1 MKSFLLGLLLWTLA
15 ALPALAERVALVIGN
30 SAYLHA
36 PALKNPVNDAKDVA
50 DALTRLG
57 FAVHLGTDLGTDA
70 MRSLLRSF
78 SRDAEGA
85 ELALFFYAGH
95 GLQVDG
101 RNFLIPVDAGIER
114 ESDLD
119 FAAVEL
125 QLVLKQLERSTA
137 HSIILLDAC
146 RDNPF
151 ETALARSMGTARST
165 GALGRGLA
173 PVDTTGGALI
183 GFATDPGA
191 VAYDGAG
198 DNSPF
203 TAALLQH
210 LETPGLEVNAL
221 MTRVRADVVAAT
233 DRLQRPWST
242 SSLLDEVYLMPAAP
256 SAETADPLLTEVAMW
271 KAADQAGTPKALQA
285 YLDAYPDGLFADMA
299 RDRLEEVTRL
309 AALGA
314 TVEPVVP
321 EPVVRADE
329 GSKSGDP
336 PDTLCR
342 DCPAFVALA
351 GGPFTM
357 GSSGPEAT
365 TAEGPPTPVT
375 LKPFR
380 LSATE
385 VTIGQF
391 RAFIQAT
398 GYSPGAGCYVW
409 TSAGKMRLDKSASWE
424 APGVEVSEGHP
435 VACVNWQDAKAYAD
449 WLAGTLGQP
458 VRLPSEAELEYA
470 IRAGDTADAAITAA
484 AACAAL
490 NGADAASRFG
500 WRNTD
505 CTDGFPDLAPA
516 AALPANA
523 LGLHDT
529 LGNLWEWS
537 GDCWA
542 DSHHGANT
550 DGAARTVGDCASR
563 VLRGGS
569 WDDPLQNLRAAYRVG
584 IPSKRR
590 QANVGFR
597 VAIDG

>member
-1 MKSFLLGLLLWTLA
+1 MKPFLLGLLVWSLA
-15 ALPALAERVALVIGN
+15 SFPALAERVALVIGN
-30 SAYLHA
+30 SAYVHA
-36 PALKNPVNDAKDVA
+36 PTLKNPVNDARDVA
-50 DALTRLG
+50 EALKRLG

-70 MRSLLRSF
+70 MRELLRDF

-101 RNFLIPVDAGIER
+101 RNFLVPVDAALER

-125 QLVLKQLERSTA
+125 QLVLRQLERSSA

-151 ETALARSMGTARST
+151 ETALARSMGAARST

-173 PVDTTGGALI
+173 PVDSMGGALI

-203 TAALLQH
+203 AAALLAH

-256 SAETADPLLTEVAMW
+256 TAETADPLLTEVAMW
-271 KAADQAGTPKALQA
+271 QAADQAGTTEALQN
-285 YLDAYPDGLFADMA
+285 YLDAYPDGLFSDMA

-309 AALGA
+309 ADLGA
-314 TVEPVVP
+314 MVEPVEP
-321 EPVVRADE
+321 EPVVRTE
-329 GSKSGDP
+329 GGEKASEAP
-336 PDTLCR
+336 APTCP
-342 DCPAFVALA
+342 DCPAFVTLP
-351 GGPFTM
+351 GGAFTM
-357 GSSGPEAT
+357 GSSAPEAT
-365 TAEGPPTPVT
+365 AAEGPPTPIT
-375 LKPFR
+375 LTPFR

-391 RAFIQAT
+391 RAFVQAA
-398 GYSPGAGCYVW
+398 GYSPADGCYVW
-409 TSAGKMRLDKSASWE
+409 TSAGKMRLDKSAGWQS
-424 APGVEVSEGHP
+424 PGVAVSDSHP
-435 VACVNWQDAKAYAD
+435 VACVNWQDAQAYAD
-449 WLAGTLGQP
+449 WLAKTLGQP

-470 IRAGDTADAAITAA
+470 IRAGAAPDAPITAA
-484 AACAAL
+484 SACAVI
-490 NGADAASRFG
+490 NGADAGSRFG
-500 WRNTD
+500 WRNTA
-505 CTDGFPDLAPA
+505 CTDGFPDLAPVA
-516 AALPANA
+516 AKPANA

-529 LGNLWEWS
+529 LGNLWEWT

-542 DSHHGANT
+542 ASHRGASPEGT
-550 DGAARTVGDCASR
+550 ARTKGDCASR

-584 IPSKRR
+584 IPAKRR

-597 VAIDG
+597 VAIGG